1 MEKLYLSS
9 AEVRRQYG
17 KPVYYRPSRF
27 LTELEG
33 SIRKIDQ
40 DKTPSFTPYESKIKT
55 NEDYMRDKARESVFK
70 KNTVKDSSNLSFKVG
85 DSIIHSKWGKGMI
98 VQIKESDEGNELVVA
113 FDKKGLKKL
122 NQDYAPIKKV

>member
-1 MEKLYLSS
+1 
-9 AEVRRQYG
+9 
-17 KPVYYRPSRF
+17 
-27 LTELEG
+27 
-33 SIRKIDQ
+33 
-40 DKTPSFTPYESKIKT
+40 
-55 NEDYMRDKARESVFK
+55 MRDKARESVLK
-70 KNTVKDSSNLSFKVG
+70 KNTIKDSSKLSFKVG